1 MFRTVPQ
8 RAVLATGLVG
18 AALLVPTAAAPAAAA
33 APERSVTLAKTFSAT
48 FGGGTR
54 ATISTHGNVIKYV
67 SPSSPLAGRYEHMG
81 VGAVGEGYVLCY
93 SGPTGTVR
101 AFDTGADESGFGP
114 ATTTAQ
120 SPTSITISRQTDD
133 GRLTLVQQ
141 ISFNG
146 QNRAVLI
153 KMTLRNN
160 TASPVPN
167 VVLRRQVDFDVDT
180 GGADGWAGFQSWH
193 ATTTRTTSFAW
204 SEPAAA
210 PGDKDAHAMQ
220 LKFMGSSSTGLAH
233 NAYTTTQILDNTC
246 EADSRRAGVPAFGDF
261 GDTQLLRIGTVPSR
275 GSQFATVE
283 YSRF

>member
-18 AALLVPTAAAPAAAA
+18 AAFLVPTAGPAAA
-33 APERSVTLAKTFSAT
+33 APERSITIAKNFHAT
-48 FGGGTR
+48 FGGGTTAR
-54 ATISTHGNVIKYV
+54 ISTHGNVVDYL
-67 SPSSPLAGRYEHMG
+67 SPDSPLAGRYEHIG
-81 VGAVGEGYVLCY
+81 VGDIGEGYVLCY
-93 SGPTGTVR
+93 TGPAGTVR
-101 AFDTGADESGFGP
+101 AWDTGVSESGFGP

-120 SPTSITISRQTDD
+120 TAKSITISRQTND
-133 GRLTLVQQ
+133 GRLTLVQL
-141 ISFNG
+141 ITFNG
-146 QNRAVLI
+146 TNRSVLI

-220 LKFMGSSSTGLAH
+220 LKFMGASSTGLAH

-246 EADSRRAGVPAFGDF
+246 EADSRRPGVPAFGDF
-261 GDTQLLRIGTVPSR
+261 GDTQLLRIGTVPSN